1 MNSVESVINP
11 PWSLH
16 VRFLNF
22 NCVDP
27 YVPSFNGDKYS
38 FKVPHP
44 LTGASIG
51 TEFVNVSFVNRWGV
65 LS

>member
-11 PWSLH
+11 PWPLH

-38 FKVPHP
+38 FKVPINFS
-44 LTGASIG
+44 SIQFSSLM
-51 TEFVNVSFVNRWGV
+51 ESVVPM
-65 LS
+65 